1 VKPPT
6 RPPGLAAVLGDEG
19 LRLFFPLA
27 ALHAALWPFLWAA
40 LLGFDL
46 PLARSV
52 PPALWHAHE
61 MILGAFG
68 GALIGFLTTAIPEW
82 TDTARP
88 RGRTLFVL
96 AAIWGL
102 ARLIGLPGADA
113 LGMVA
118 ALADI
123 AWLGWLIVFAIRV
136 SLARRTEKLLA
147 FIGWLAALL
156 ACEIAIRA
164 AFLSGDIAMAQDAL
178 RIAGLV
184 FLGLLGLAL
193 ARITTPITNLVLDP
207 SEETAP
213 FRPHPGRLNLAPGL
227 LVLLIAGEIA
237 GLSPAVTGYLAIG
250 AGAAFLDRVAEGF
263 VGRAGLRAELLALA
277 GASLLAGL
285 GLLALGASRLG
296 APWPASAGLHLAFM
310 GGLGLGVLAVFAL
323 AGLLHTGQPLG
334 LDRSTR
340 LALLLLPLAVLLR
353 VAPDFGF
360 PVPGPMHLLAALIW
374 PAAFL
379 IWLRRYWP
387 LLSDPATI
395 ERKLC

>member
-1 VKPPT
+1 MKPPT

-136 SLARRTEKLLA
+136 SLARRTERLLA
-147 FIGWLAALL
+147 FIGWLAALP

-164 AFLSGDIAMAQDAL
+164 AFLTGDIAMAQDAL

-227 LVLLIAGEIA
+227 LALLIAGEIA

-250 AGAAFLDRVAEGF
+250 AGAAFLDRV
-263 VGRAGLRAELLALA
+263 
-277 GASLLAGL
+277 
-285 GLLALGASRLG
+285 
-296 APWPASAGLHLAFM
+296 
-310 GGLGLGVLAVFAL
+310 
-323 AGLLHTGQPLG
+323 
-334 LDRSTR
+334 
-340 LALLLLPLAVLLR
+340 
-353 VAPDFGF
+353 
-360 PVPGPMHLLAALIW
+360 
-374 PAAFL
+374 
-379 IWLRRYWP
+379 
-387 LLSDPATI
+387 
-395 ERKLC
+395 